1 MTTAFE
7 LGCLSAMEK
16 VAVNSGGGGNGTFTK
31 RRPPDEAANAAK
43 RQGVLDSIAAPFKF
57 MGNVASEIP
66 SVAGGY
72 LNAAGSGLNYAGNA
86 IGNAFKSTGPSFEQ
100 QRIINHNNREFGHA
114 LPSNA
119 PAVGS
124 KPESILSENNR
135 LYGKPQSPEQR
146 AAQKALEA
154 AGPDV
159 NAQYYE
165 NLAKLEAAQNA
176 ATGAPEQA
184 AGSPAAAGSMLSSLK
199 NPYVLGGLGAGA
211 LGLGGYAAYKA
222 YQNRKKKKRPM

>member
-100 QRIINHNNREFGHA
+100 QRIINHHNKEFGHA

-135 LYGKPQSPEQR
+135 LYGKPQSPEQS

-176 ATGAPEQA
+176 ATGAPELGLPKNHLDFVQH
-184 AGSPAAAGSMLSSLK
+184 PLIK

-211 LGLGGYAAYKA
+211 LGLGGYAAYRA
-222 YQNRKKKKRPM
+222 YQNSKKKKRPM

>member
-16 VAVNSGGGGNGTFTK
+16 VATNSGGGGNGTFTN

-43 RQGVLDSIAAPFKF
+43 RQGV
-57 MGNVASEIP
+57 
-66 SVAGGY
+66 
-72 LNAAGSGLNYAGNA
+72 
-86 IGNAFKSTGPSFEQ
+86 FKSTGPSFEQ
-100 QRIINHNNREFGHA
+100 QRMIKQHNKEFGHA

-135 LYGKPQSPEQR
+135 LYGKPQSPEQS

-176 ATGAPEQA
+176 ATGAPEQT
-184 AGSPAAAGSMLSSLK
+184 AGSPAAGSMLSSLK
-199 NPYVLGGLGAGA
+199 NPYVLGGLGAAG
-211 LGLGGYAAYKA
+211 LGLGGYAAYRA
-222 YQNRKKKKRPM
+222 YQNSKKKKRPM